1 MTSLRKFLEA
11 QGFER
16 IPLQKLQTGHYQIR
30 FSINGEK
37 GTFILDSGASSSCVG
52 FKDLFLFRL
61 LSEETDIKAAGAG
74 AINMETKMSKNNR
87 LQIGGIV
94 LKNVDFVLFDMTHV
108 NEALQQAGEMPVH
121 GILGADVLKKLRG
134 VIDYGRNCVYFKN

>member
-1 MTSLRKFLEA
+1 
-11 QGFER
+11 
-16 IPLQKLQTGHYQIR
+16 
-30 FSINGEK
+30 
-37 GTFILDSGASSSCVG
+37 
-52 FKDLFLFRL
+52 
-61 LSEETDIKAAGAG
+61 
-74 AINMETKMSKNNR
+74 METKMSKNNR